1 MHSKMTRP
9 TFKNDTSHV
18 PTKEVCRYCGYT
30 IILNAIGM
38 MKGDVSI
45 MKLSSYMVQYL
56 NKKKPETN
64 KQK

>member
-1 MHSKMTRP
+1 MHHIGSDR
-9 TFKNDTSHV
+9 
-18 PTKEVCRYCGYT
+18 
-30 IILNAIGM
+30 INAIGM

-45 MKLSSYMVQYL
+45 TKLSSNIVQYL